1 MNFRLCWLLLAVF
14 LASCDGGSDSDS
26 ADATPTFNQPAPVK
40 PQQAPTSTVPAP
52 PPASIPV
59 KPITAADYDPDGRLD
74 HSDARE
80 VSAAK
85 AHTIALKGTSI
96 PFTATAG
103 QLIAS
108 KPGSGLF
115 NAEAVIS
122 YTAYTRDDQAR
133 DARPITFVFNGGPGG
148 SSAELDI
155 GFLGPMQEDGPAPS
169 EDVIGPLKDNPN
181 TILDKTDLV
190 FVDPVGTGN
199 SLAIWPNRN
208 SDFWGADSDAKV
220 LRDFITRYVNVYNR
234 QNSPKYIYG
243 VSYGGFRAPIMARLL
258 LESGTS
264 QYTTFT
270 TNKNVL
276 SGLVLNS
283 PSLNQTS
290 GCYRFYTSCGGAI
303 PTYAMVADFHKKSTA
318 RGNQGLEVFATNAR
332 AFGSEFSNLYY
343 EVFSGTDAKVPDRKP
358 WEDYI
363 KKPEGIKFLDKLFA
377 YTGVGKMYQPGDS
390 SKNNP
395 WIATPN
401 MDPDEFT
408 HKFAPETG
416 DLLLGDGRY
425 FDEPEAV
432 DPAFDRTSDYFAWR
446 KDYHA
451 KFIGYESQSPYVG
464 FNGKIID
471 IWDYRPDPQTIGDN
485 KERAGNSV
493 PDLTFSMTLN
503 PDLKVMVQ
511 HGYYDLITPF
521 NRSEVDLQIGG
532 LTYKVPVKVYE
543 GGHGV
548 APFYTRSY
556 ATLMQDL
563 DAFYDGPSA
572 TMFAA
577 SNPPAFEQV
586 KQ

>member
-26 ADATPTFNQPAPVK
+26 ADVTPTFNQRAPVQ

-52 PPASIPV
+52 PPTSVSV

-80 VSAAK
+80 VSASK
-85 AHTIALKGTSI
+85 PHTIALKGTSI

-122 YTAYTRDDQAR
+122 YTAYTRDDQPR
-133 DARPITFVFNGGPGG
+133 DARPITFVFNGGPGY
-148 SSAELDI
+148 SSADLDI

-169 EDVIGPLKDNPN
+169 KDVIGTLKDNPN

-243 VSYGGFRAPIMARLL
+243 LSYGGFRAPIMARLL

-270 TNKNVL
+270 TSKNVL

-283 PSLNQTS
+283 PILDVTS
-290 GCYRFYTSCGGAI
+290 SCYLFYVSCGGAI
-303 PTYAMVADFHKKSTA
+303 PTYAMVAGFHEKSTA
-318 RGNQGLEVFATNAR
+318 REGQSTEQFLVSAR
-332 AFGSEFSNLYY
+332 AFGREFDGLYNKIFK
-343 EVFSGTDAKVPDRKP
+343 ETDANVPDRKS
-358 WEDYI
+358 WEAYI
-363 KKPEGIKFLDKLFA
+363 RQPEGGAFLDKLYAF
-377 YTGVGKMYQPGDS
+377 TGIGKQYQPGDNAN
-390 SKNNP
+390 NNP

-401 MDPDEFT
+401 LNPVDFT
-408 HKFAPETG
+408 HIFA
-416 DLLLGDGRY
+416 LGASRLYLNDGRY

-432 DPAFDRTSDYFAWR
+432 DPVFDRTSDYFAWR
-446 KDYHA
+446 KDYHS
-451 KFIGYESQSPYVG
+451 KFIGYEPQSPYVG

-471 IWDYRPDPQTIGDN
+471 IWDYQPDPQTIADN
-485 KERAGNSV
+485 QQRERNSI

-503 PDLKVMVQ
+503 PNLKVLVQ
-511 HGYYDLITPF
+511 HGYYDLNTPF

-532 LTYKVPVKVYE
+532 LTDKVPVKLYE

-548 APFYTRSY
+548 APLYTGSY
-556 ATLMQDL
+556 DKLMQDL
-563 DAFYDGPSA
+563 GAFYDGPLA

-586 KQ
+586 K

>member
-40 PQQAPTSTVPAP
+40 PQQAPTSTVPP
-52 PPASIPV
+52 SPPASIPV
-59 KPITAADYDPDGRLD
+59 KPITVANYDPDGRVD
-74 HSDARE
+74 DSGARE
-80 VSAAK
+80 VSASK
-85 AHTIALKGTSI
+85 PHTIAFKGTSI

-122 YTAYTRDDQAR
+122 YTAYTRDDQPR

-148 SSAELDI
+148 SSADLDI

-181 TILDKTDLV
+181 TILDRTDLV
-190 FVDPVGTGN
+190 FIDPVGTGN
-199 SLAIWPNRN
+199 SLAIWPNKNR
-208 SDFWGADSDAKV
+208 DFWGADSDAKV

-270 TNKNVL
+270 TSKNVL

-283 PSLNQTS
+283 PILDITS
-290 GCYRFYTSCGGAI
+290 NCYLFYATCGGAI

-318 RGNQGLEVFATNAR
+318 RGNQGLELFATNAS
-332 AFGSEFSNLYY
+332 AFGSEFSVLYY

-363 KKPEGIKFLDKLFA
+363 KKPEGIEFLNKLYA
-377 YTGVGKMYQPGDS
+377 YTGLGKVYQPGDS
-390 SKNNP
+390 SQNNP

-401 MDPDEFT
+401 MDPVVFAQ
-408 HKFAPETG
+408 KFAPEKG
-416 DLLLGDGRY
+416 QLLLGDGRY
-425 FDEPEAV
+425 ILKPQAV
-432 DPAFDRTSDYFAWR
+432 EPAFDRTNDYYAWR

-451 KFIGYESQSPYVG
+451 KFIGYEPQSPYVG

-471 IWDYRPDPQTIGDN
+471 MWDYKPDPKTIADN
-485 KERAGNSV
+485 QQRESNSI
-493 PDLTFSMTLN
+493 PDLTYSMTLN
-503 PDLKVMVQ
+503 PNLKVLVQ
-511 HGYYDLITPF
+511 HGYYDLNTPF
-521 NRSEVDLQIGG
+521 YRSEFDLYNVG
-532 LTYKVPVKVYE
+532 LAEKVPVKVYE

-548 APFYTRSY
+548 SPYDTGAYDK
-556 ATLMQDL
+556 LMQDL